1 MGCWYAGSP
10 PLTLSIEHPLGTILA
25 SKTLPAVA
33 LPLNSEGWVS
43 FEYLNTTLQPG
54 QTYYIVLSFDP
65 GAEYSWSGNWSNPY
79 PPGVSS
85 RDPDWDYCFKT
96 FVTKSK
102 PKIVERREIINYL
115 SMQSPPIITVT
126 DPLTSIKIA
135 IAPDVHIMGYVT
147 DDTGI
152 NGFGYVIEYADG
164 TAMGPY
170 NSIYPPVTHYP
181 FDIHEYVKEGIN
193 YLRIETSDIDD
204 NTASEEV
211 TIIYIKTKDNQLVR
225 NQWLNPLFFLLI

>member
-1 MGCWYAGSP
+1 VGCWYAGSP

-102 PKIVERREIINYL
+102 AL
-115 SMQSPPIITVT
+115 SQPI
-126 DPLTSIKIA
+126 
-135 IAPDVHIMGYVT
+135 
-147 DDTGI
+147 
-152 NGFGYVIEYADG
+152 
-164 TAMGPY
+164 
-170 NSIYPPVTHYP
+170 
-181 FDIHEYVKEGIN
+181 
-193 YLRIETSDIDD
+193 
-204 NTASEEV
+204 SEESQNYPDIN
-211 TIIYIKTKDNQLVR
+211 IILVR
-225 NQWLNPLFFLLI
+225 LCEDGGIEQVTTKWPLQQYTMYRNRMRGAETNEEVLVVLKEFNIVPKEITLIELKKNPCMKTL